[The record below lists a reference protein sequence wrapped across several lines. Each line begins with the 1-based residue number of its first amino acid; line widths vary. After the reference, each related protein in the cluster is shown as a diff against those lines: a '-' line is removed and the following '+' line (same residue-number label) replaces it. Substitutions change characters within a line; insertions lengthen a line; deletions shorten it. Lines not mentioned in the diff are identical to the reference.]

1 MSIKVSLS
9 IIGLVGFLL
18 TFLVAHFYPSVP
30 DSLMSWIALLLL
42 GLPAWILLESVG
54 DFVLGASFFKAM
66 PGWLRI
72 TVGVPVVLV
81 LMGVA
86 FIVVLIVQNAIRA
99 VGG

>member
-1 MSIKVSLS
+1 MGIKASLS

-18 TFLVAHFYPSVP
+18 IFLVAHFYPSVP
-30 DSLMSWIALLLL
+30 DSLMGWIALLLL

-54 DFVLGASFFKAM
+54 DFVLGSSFFKAM

-81 LMGVA
+81 LMGIA
-86 FIVVLIVQNAIRA
+86 FIVVLVVQNAIRA